1 MENWNDNWGNNNTPS
16 YGQENTSSHDSD
28 DGLDGLLENDSDDGL
43 DGLLENESTDFS
55 QVTNTTGTDS
65 TSQME
70 EEDTVAA
77 EKNDKEK
84 LVDSFEVAPSSAK
97 NSPVFSE
104 RQVYRIINLTSVMDY
119 CKEED
124 TQVISTI
131 FGVRGKN
138 VRKAMTLA
146 EAETTEIE
154 NKIVSVTVL
163 KKILQSATGEGI
175 DDPMDFAI
183 ELFSQVSSMDDDQ
196 MSAMISLVK
205 SFQDE
210 ANEKR
215 IRINRSTPAAE
226 VIKEIKAALEVDD
239 VALAAETTSDVID
252 LVHEALK

>member
-1 MENWNDNWGNNNTPS
+1 MENWNDNWGNNTPS

-28 DGLDGLLENDSDDGL
+28 DGLEGLLENDSDDGL

-70 EEDTVAA
+70 EDTVAA
-77 EKNDKEK
+77 EKDDKEK

-183 ELFSQVSSMDDDQ
+183 ELFSQVSSMDEDQ
-196 MSAMISLVK
+196 LSAMISLVK